1 MSNKFRALSDA
12 MKGKALPEQQEPELV
27 NEIQLLPEIA
37 QITKKT
43 RAKGKRSNPDYEQI
57 GVYIPK
63 KINLEV
69 KRELLERNDL
79 DFSDLVTKL
88 LEQWLQENK

>member
-1 MSNKFRALSDA
+1 MSNKFSALSKA
-12 MKGKALPEQQEPELV
+12 MKGETLPEQQESVAIAESQPDL
-27 NEIQLLPEIA
+27 EITQPI
-37 QITKKT
+37 KKS

-69 KRELLERNDL
+69 KRKLLDRNDF
-79 DFSDLVTKL
+79 DFSDLVSHL
-88 LEQWLQENK
+88 LDRWIQDES

>member
-1 MSNKFRALSDA
+1 MSNKFRALSDS
-12 MKGKALPEQQEPELV
+12 MKGKALPEKQEPV
-27 NEIQLLPEIA
+27 NEVQPLPEIA
-37 QITKKT
+37 QITKKS

-69 KRELLERNDL
+69 KRQLLERSDL

>member
-12 MKGKALPEQQEPELV
+12 MKGKALPEQQESELV
-27 NEIQLLPEIA
+27 NEVQPLPEIT
-37 QITKKT
+37 QTTKKS

-69 KRELLERNDL
+69 KRQLLERSDL

>member
-27 NEIQLLPEIA
+27 NEVQPLPKIA
-37 QITKKT
+37 QTTKKS

-69 KRELLERNDL
+69 KRQLLERSDL
-79 DFSDLVTKL
+79 DFSDLFTKL
-88 LEQWLQENK
+88 LEQWLQEHK

>member
-1 MSNKFRALSDA
+1 MSNKFSALSKA
-12 MKGKALPEQQEPELV
+12 MKGETLPEQQESVAIAESQPD
-27 NEIQLLPEIA
+27 PEIT
-37 QITKKT
+37 QPIKKS

-69 KRELLERNDL
+69 KRKLLDRNDF
-79 DFSDLVTKL
+79 DFSDLVSHL
-88 LEQWLQENK
+88 LDRWIQDES